1 MSTQITEWNNGGLV
15 VSGLLDFVNAELD
28 DSDGNDN
35 LPRLPPLRLGV
46 NATATWGA
54 FSLSTRLTHVT
65 DQDKEAE
72 FELPT
77 NSYNDWSVT
86 ASYTVPLDAANLN
99 LFVRGKNLTAD
110 EQRDHTSFIKDFAP
124 RPGRSVE
131 AGLRLTF

>member
-1 MSTQITEWNNGGLV
+1 MDL
-15 VSGLLDFVNAELD
+15 VNAELD

-46 NATATWGA
+46 NAAATWGPLT
-54 FSLSTRLTHVT
+54 LSTRFTHVT

-77 NSYNDWSVT
+77 DSYNDWSVT
-86 ASYTVPLDAANLN
+86 ASYTVEMASADLN
-99 LFVRGKNLTAD
+99 LFVRGKNLTDD